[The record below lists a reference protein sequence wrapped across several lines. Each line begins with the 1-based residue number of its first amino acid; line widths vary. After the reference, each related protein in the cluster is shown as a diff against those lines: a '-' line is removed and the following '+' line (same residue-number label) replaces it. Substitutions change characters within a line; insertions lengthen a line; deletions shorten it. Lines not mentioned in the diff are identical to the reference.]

1 VADEGLARARAAV
14 EAQERRLAE
23 ARRRTPEIRAL
34 GHLLRELRSE
44 NHFAE
49 RVAQMLAAPHEGDGD
64 ARGG

>member
-1 VADEGLARARAAV
+1 
-14 EAQERRLAE
+14 LAE

-49 RVAQMLAAPHEGDGD
+49 RVAQMLAAPRDENGD